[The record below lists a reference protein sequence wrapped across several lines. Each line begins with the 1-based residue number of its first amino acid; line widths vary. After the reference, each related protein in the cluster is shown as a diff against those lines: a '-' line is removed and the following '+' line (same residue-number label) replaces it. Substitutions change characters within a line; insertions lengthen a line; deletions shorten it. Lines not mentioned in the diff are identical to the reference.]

1 MSEHLEQTIEHLR
14 KLIAEQQLRLNERT
28 QILAAIVPHLQT
40 WSEESGYESGSA
52 SYICAEI
59 LEKYGT
65 LIDKFKE
72 EYNKEMGM
80 N

>member
-28 QILAAIVPHLQT
+28 QMLAYILPHI
-40 WSEESGYESGSA
+40 ENMAHNED
-52 SYICAEI
+52 YIAFEFCEKF
-59 LEKYGT
+59 EKY
-65 LIDKFKE
+65 IEKFKE
-72 EYNKEMGM
+72 EYNREMGL